1 MFLLWNRF
9 HQGHGCS
16 FRTKMAVSEVNK
28 AHDTY
33 SFGLS
38 GDRSLAFLILQ
49 VSVLRGAP
57 ETVRELLGMLGLQKY
72 TLGLSLHGWDD
83 LDYFR

>member
-1 MFLLWNRF
+1 MTRIHSDL
-9 HQGHGCS
+9 
-16 FRTKMAVSEVNK
+16 TEVTK
-28 AHDTY
+28 AHTP
-33 SFGLS
+33 
-38 GDRSLAFLILQ
+38 FLILQ